1 MELLRDI
8 AHISGKS
15 GLYKILKPGRGGV
28 IVESLDEKKQKEMVS
43 SNARVSVLK
52 DISIYTEDPN
62 KSTPLGDIFLKTRE
76 LNGEK
81 VEFDFKTA
89 SNNQIFDLFATITP
103 DFDRTKVYPA
113 DIKKIIN
120 WYNILSVSMPEIF
133 VPAVAETVEEV
144 APVDTAPVDTAPNAV
159 EVPEVAVEADTVK
172 KKPAKKAKA

>member
-15 GLYKILKPGRGGV
+15 GLYRILKPGRGGV
-28 IVESLDEKKQKEMVS
+28 IVETLDEKKQKEMVS

-76 LNGEK
+76 LHGEK

-89 SNNQIFDLFATITP
+89 SNNQIFDLFATVMP
-103 DFDRTKVYPA
+103 DFDRERVYA
-113 DIKKIIN
+113 SDIKKIIT
-120 WYNILSVSMPEIF
+120 WYNILSATMPELF
-133 VPAVAETVEEV
+133 VPAPVEE
-144 APVDTAPVDTAPNAV
+144 ATAE
-159 EVPEVAVEADTVK
+159 EVVTEE
-172 KKPAKKAKA
+172 AKA

>member
-15 GLYKILKPGRGGV
+15 GLYRILKPGRGGV
-28 IVESLDEKKQKEMVS
+28 IVETLDEKKQKEMVS

-76 LNGEK
+76 LHGEK

-89 SNNQIFDLFATITP
+89 SNSQFFDFFATVTP
-103 DFDRTKVYPA
+103 DFDRERVYA
-113 DIKKIIN
+113 SDIKKIVS
-120 WYNILSVSMPEIF
+120 WFNILSVAMPELF
-133 VPAVAETVEEV
+133 VLTAMDAPVEEIVTVEE
-144 APVDTAPVDTAPNAV
+144 TAVV
-159 EVPEVAVEADTVK
+159 EETGAEAEE
-172 KKPAKKAKA
+172 AKA

>member
-15 GLYKILKPGRGGV
+15 GLYRILKPGRGGV
-28 IVESLDEKKQKEMVS
+28 IVETLDEKKQKEMVS

-76 LNGEK
+76 LHGEK

-89 SNNQIFDLFATITP
+89 SNSQIFDFFATVTP
-103 DFDRTKVYPA
+103 DFDRERVYA
-113 DIKKIIN
+113 SDIKKIVS
-120 WYNILSVSMPEIF
+120 WYNILSTAMPELF
-133 VPAVAETVEEV
+133 VPATIDAPVEEI
-144 APVDTAPVDTAPNAV
+144 AAV
-159 EVPEVAVEADTVK
+159 EETLVVEKTPTK
-172 KKPAKKAKA
+172 AKKAKA

>member
-15 GLYKILKPGRGGV
+15 GLYRILNPGRGGV
-28 IVESLDEKKQKEMVS
+28 IVETLDEKKQKEIVS

-76 LNGEK
+76 LHGEK

-89 SNNQIFDLFATITP
+89 SNSQFFDFFATVTP
-103 DFDRTKVYPA
+103 DFDRERVYA
-113 DIKKIIN
+113 SDIKKIVS
-120 WYNILSVSMPEIF
+120 WFNILSVAMPELF
-133 VPAVAETVEEV
+133 VLTAMDAPVEEIVTVEE
-144 APVDTAPVDTAPNAV
+144 TAVV
-159 EVPEVAVEADTVK
+159 EETGAGAEE
-172 KKPAKKAKA
+172 AKA